1 MWQWLAAMNCT
12 YKQWIAHVLKDYSGI
27 NPPSE
32 RITNVND
39 PLITAGWKQLTTL
52 VASAG
57 YTHRGNNAYRN
68 KPPQTSQ
75 MKICP
80 RYAKTKRSRTISHTA
95 IDTIYTHNT
104 WSYPVT
110 KIKLYSSYCRFT
122 KRRSRGRGRRY
133 GGLEYQPRTRY
144 VSINIKL
151 MLKLC
156 ILACRRQPFS
166 SLDVNSTPAVI
177 SRTRFTLDQD
187 SHNPCFI

>member
-75 MKICP
+75 MKTCP

-110 KIKLYSSYCRFT
+110 KIKLTAVIADSQRDEA
-122 KRRSRGRGRRY
+122 GVGAE
-133 GGLEYQPRTRY
+133 GMEAW
-144 VSINIKL
+144 SINPEPDMFPLI
-151 MLKLC
+151 
-156 ILACRRQPFS
+156 
-166 SLDVNSTPAVI
+166 
-177 SRTRFTLDQD
+177 
-187 SHNPCFI
+187 